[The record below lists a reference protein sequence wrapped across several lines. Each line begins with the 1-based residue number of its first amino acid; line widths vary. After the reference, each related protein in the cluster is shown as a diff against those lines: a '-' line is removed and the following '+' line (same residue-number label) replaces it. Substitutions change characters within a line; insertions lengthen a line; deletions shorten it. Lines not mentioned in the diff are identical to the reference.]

1 LTRLCLLFI
10 PDNFRRTRRCII
22 SAAANQENRMFR
34 IVRCLP
40 RGIGFFVG
48 FCFATS
54 AFSQAYPTKPV
65 RAIMTIA
72 GGADVVAR
80 LVAQGLA
87 ESMGQPFIVD
97 AQAGAGGA
105 VGADMVA
112 RAPGDGYTI
121 MLAAAANIV
130 GRQYLVK
137 NQTYD
142 AIKSF
147 SPIAKIADTVLVI
160 ITPANSPFNS
170 MKDVV
175 EYAKK
180 NPNKI
185 SYGTSGIGTNHHLSA
200 EVIRLMTGI
209 DWVHVPYKG
218 GPPVVT
224 DTMTGQIQV
233 GFSILATVSPFLK
246 SGKLKIIAVNN
257 ASRYPLIP
265 EISTVG
271 EQLPGY
277 EVPPGWMGYLGPAG
291 MPAPLVH
298 RLNGEIVRIM
308 SSADVKSK
316 AANIGF
322 VSSTSSAE
330 EFAALIKSNLAVMGK
345 LVKAA
350 GIEPE

>member
-1 LTRLCLLFI
+1 MNKLSIALLIALT
-10 PDNFRRTRRCII
+10 
-22 SAAANQENRMFR
+22 AAHAANAQ
-34 IVRCLP
+34 
-40 RGIGFFVG
+40 
-48 FCFATS
+48 
-54 AFSQAYPTKPV
+54 QYPAKPV
-65 RAIMTIA
+65 RTIMTIA

-80 LVAQGLA
+80 LVAQGLT
-87 ESMGQPFIVD
+87 ESLGQPFIVE

-105 VGADMVA
+105 VGAEMVT
-112 RAPGDGYTI
+112 RAAPDGYTI

-130 GRQYLVK
+130 GRQFLVK
-137 NQTYD
+137 NHSYD

-147 SPIAKIADTVLVI
+147 TPIAKVADTVLVI
-160 ITPANSPFNS
+160 IAPANSPFNS
-170 MKDVV
+170 MRDVI

-180 NPNKI
+180 NPGKI

-200 EVIRLMTGI
+200 EVIRMMTGI

-218 GPPVVT
+218 GPPVIT
-224 DTMTGQIQV
+224 DTITGQIHV
-233 GFSILATVSPFLK
+233 GFSILATISPFLK

-265 EISTVG
+265 DISTVA

-291 MPAPLVH
+291 MPAAIVQ
-298 RLNGEIVRIM
+298 RLNAEIVRIM
-308 SSADVKSK
+308 NSPEVSGK

-322 VSSTSSAE
+322 IASTNTPDA
-330 EFAALIKSNLAVMGK
+330 FAAMIKSNLAVMGK

-350 GIEPE
+350 GIQPE

>member
-1 LTRLCLLFI
+1 MPTAIRLFLVLTGFAL
-10 PDNFRRTRRCII
+10 
-22 SAAANQENRMFR
+22 AAP
-34 IVRCLP
+34 VL
-40 RGIGFFVG
+40 
-48 FCFATS
+48 
-54 AFSQAYPTKPV
+54 SQSYPAKPV
-65 RAIMTIA
+65 RTIMTIA

-80 LVAQGLA
+80 LVAQGLT
-87 ESMGQPFIVD
+87 ESLGQPFIVES
-97 AQAGAGGA
+97 QSGAGGA
-105 VGADMVA
+105 MGADMVA
-112 RAPGDGYTI
+112 RAAPDGYTI

-130 GRQYLVK
+130 GRQFLVK

-142 AIKSF
+142 AVKNF
-147 SPIAKIADTVLVI
+147 TPIAKVADTVLVI
-160 ITPANSPFNS
+160 ITQPNSPFNS

-200 EVIRLMTGI
+200 EVIRMMTGI

-224 DTMTGQIQV
+224 DTLSGQIQI
-233 GFSILATVSPFLK
+233 GFSILATVSPFLS
-246 SGKLKIIAVNN
+246 SGKIKIIAVNN
-257 ASRYPLIP
+257 STRYSLIP
-265 EISTVG
+265 NISTVA

-291 MPAPLVH
+291 MPAAMVQ
-298 RLNGEIVRIM
+298 RLNSEIVRIM
-308 SSADVKSK
+308 NTADVRGK

-322 VSSTSSAE
+322 IASTSSAA
-330 EFAALIKSNLAVMGK
+330 EFGTMIKENLVVMEK

-350 GIEPE
+350 KIEPE

>member
-1 LTRLCLLFI
+1 MKSRST
-10 PDNFRRTRRCII
+10 
-22 SAAANQENRMFR
+22 SWR
-34 IVRCLP
+34 IVLGGVAMGAVC
-40 RGIGFFVG
+40 V
-48 FCFATS
+48 S
-54 AFSQAYPTKPV
+54 AMAQTYPAKPV
-65 RAIMTIA
+65 RTIMTIA

-80 LVAQGLA
+80 LVAQGLT
-87 ESMGQPFIVD
+87 ESMGQPFVVES
-97 AQAGAGGA
+97 QAGAGGA
-105 VGADMVA
+105 VGAEMVA
-112 RAPGDGYTI
+112 RAAPDGHTI
-121 MLAAAANIV
+121 MLAAAANVV
-130 GRQYLVK
+130 GRQFLVK
-137 NQTYD
+137 NHTYD
-142 AIKSF
+142 ALKNF
-147 SPIAKIADTVLVI
+147 TPIGKIADTVLVI

-170 MKDVV
+170 MRDVV
-175 EYAKK
+175 EYARK

-224 DTMTGQIQV
+224 DTITGQIQV
-233 GFSILATVSPFLK
+233 GFSILATVSPFMN

-257 ASRYPLIP
+257 QQRYPLIP
-265 EISTVG
+265 DITTVA

-291 MPAPLVH
+291 MPAPVVQ
-298 RLNGEIVRIM
+298 RLNTEIVRIM
-308 SSADVKSK
+308 NSADVKAK

-322 VSSTSSAE
+322 ISSTNSPQ
-330 EFAALIKSNLAVMGK
+330 EFTAMIKSNLATMGK

>member
-1 LTRLCLLFI
+1 MPTAVRLFLVLTGFAL
-10 PDNFRRTRRCII
+10 
-22 SAAANQENRMFR
+22 AAP
-34 IVRCLP
+34 VL
-40 RGIGFFVG
+40 
-48 FCFATS
+48 
-54 AFSQAYPTKPV
+54 SQSYPVKPV
-65 RAIMTIA
+65 RTIMTIA

-80 LVAQGLA
+80 LVAQGLT
-87 ESMGQPFIVD
+87 ESLGQPFIVES
-97 AQAGAGGA
+97 QSGAGGA

-112 RAPGDGYTI
+112 RAAPDGYTI

-130 GRQYLVK
+130 GRQFLVK

-142 AIKSF
+142 AVKNF
-147 SPIAKIADTVLVI
+147 TPIAKIADTVLVV
-160 ITPANSPFNS
+160 ITQPNSPFNS

-200 EVIRLMTGI
+200 EVIRMMTGI

-224 DTMTGQIQV
+224 DTLSGQIQI
-233 GFSILATVSPFLK
+233 GFSILATVSPFLS
-246 SGKLKIIAVNN
+246 SGKIKIIAVNN
-257 ASRYPLIP
+257 TTRYSLIP
-265 EISTVG
+265 NISTVA

-291 MPAPLVH
+291 MPAAMVQ
-298 RLNGEIVRIM
+298 RLNSEIVRIM
-308 SSADVKSK
+308 NTADVRGK

-322 VSSTSSAE
+322 ISSTTSAG
-330 EFAALIKSNLAVMGK
+330 EFATMIKENLTVMEK

-350 GIEPE
+350 KIEPE

>member
-1 LTRLCLLFI
+1 MSATIRFLFLVVGLA
-10 PDNFRRTRRCII
+10 C
-22 SAAANQENRMFR
+22 AAP
-34 IVRCLP
+34 V
-40 RGIGFFVG
+40 
-48 FCFATS
+48 FA
-54 AFSQAYPTKPV
+54 QAYPVKPV
-65 RAIMTIA
+65 RTIMTIA

-80 LVAQGLA
+80 LVAQGLT
-87 ESMGQPFIVD
+87 ESLGQPFIVES
-97 AQAGAGGA
+97 QAGAGGA
-105 VGADMVA
+105 IGAEMVA
-112 RAPGDGYTI
+112 RAAPDGYTI

-130 GRQYLVK
+130 GRQFLVK

-142 AIKSF
+142 AVKNF
-147 SPIAKIADTVLVI
+147 TPIAKIADTVLVV

-200 EVIRLMTGI
+200 EVIRMMTGI

-224 DTMTGQIQV
+224 DTITGQIQV
-233 GFSILATVSPFLK
+233 GFSILATVSPFLN
-246 SGKLKIIAVNN
+246 SGKLKMIAVNN
-257 ASRYPLIP
+257 SSRYPLIP
-265 EISTVG
+265 NVSTVA

-291 MPAPLVH
+291 MPAAMVQ
-298 RLNGEIVRIM
+298 RLNAEIVRVM
-308 SSADVKSK
+308 NTADVRGK
-316 AANIGF
+316 ASNIGF
-322 VSSTSSAE
+322 IASTTSAA
-330 EFAALIKSNLAVMGK
+330 EFSTMIKENLLVMEK

-350 GIEPE
+350 KIEPE